1 MSTHLQKEI
10 EHLKIRILALSAI
23 VEQNVWKA
31 VKSIES
37 RSADLSNEVILA
49 DDSVDQ
55 VEVEVEEECLKILA
69 LHQPVA
75 VDLRFIVAVLKMN
88 DDLERIGDLAVNI
101 AERAL
106 YLSAVPPV
114 SIPFDFPTMADKAR
128 GMLKM
133 ALDAM
138 VNMDP
143 RLARRVCAM
152 DDEVDAINR
161 EMYENFKRGVRERLE
176 DLDALLHLLSV
187 SRHLER
193 IADLATNIAE
203 DVIYMAEGEIVR
215 HHVEDYTTPIP
226 PGEGVF

>member
-1 MSTHLQKEI
+1 MSTHLQKEVA
-10 EHLKIRILALSAI
+10 HLKIRVLALSAI
-23 VEQNVWKA
+23 VEQSVWRA
-31 VKSIES
+31 VKAIETRSIE
-37 RSADLSNEVILA
+37 LSNEVIDG
-49 DDSVDQ
+49 DDSIDQ

-69 LHQPVA
+69 LYQPVA
-75 VDLRFIVAVLKMN
+75 IDLRFIVAVLKMN
-88 DDLERIGDLAVNI
+88 DELERIGDLAVNI

-106 YLSAVPPV
+106 YLSSVPAV

-128 GMLKM
+128 GMLKQ

-143 RLARRVCAM
+143 RLARHVCAM

-161 EMYENFKRGVRERLE
+161 EMYENFKRGVRQRPE

-203 DVIYMAEGEIVR
+203 DVIYMVEGEIVR
-215 HHVEDYTTPIP
+215 HRIENYTTPLP
-226 PGEGVF
+226 PDEGGY

>member
-37 RSADLSNEVILA
+37 RSAELANAVIAA
-49 DDSVDQ
+49 DDNVDQ

-75 VDLRFIVAVLKMN
+75 IDLRFIVAVLKMN
-88 DDLERIGDLAVNI
+88 DELERIGDLAVNI

-106 YLSAVPPV
+106 YLSTVPPV
-114 SIPFDFPTMADKAR
+114 NIPFDFPTMADKAR
-128 GMLKM
+128 GMLKNS
-133 ALDAM
+133 LDAM

-143 RLARRVCAM
+143 SLARRVCAM

-176 DLDALLHLLSV
+176 DLDPLLHLLSV

-193 IADLATNIAE
+193 IADLATNLAE
-203 DVIYMAEGEIVR
+203 DVIYMVEGEIVR
-215 HHVEDYTTPIP
+215 HHVEDYTTPVP
-226 PGEGVF
+226 PGEGEL

>member
-10 EHLKIRILALSAI
+10 EHLKIRVLALSAI
-23 VEQNVWKA
+23 VEQSVWKA
-31 VKSIES
+31 VKAIET
-37 RSADLSNEVILA
+37 RNADLADEVIA
-49 DDSVDQ
+49 GDDNVDQ

-75 VDLRFIVAVLKMN
+75 IDLRFIVAVLKMN
-88 DDLERIGDLAVNI
+88 DELERIGDLAVNI

-106 YLSAVPPV
+106 YLSTVPQTN
-114 SIPFDFPTMADKAR
+114 IPFDFPTMADKAR
-128 GMLKM
+128 RMLKES
-133 ALDAM
+133 LDAM

-143 RLARRVCAM
+143 RLARKVCAM

-161 EMYENFKRGVRERLE
+161 EMYENFKRGVRERIE

-215 HHVEDYTTPIP
+215 HHVEDYTTPVP
-226 PGEGVF
+226 PGEGEW

>member
-10 EHLKIRILALSAI
+10 DHLKVRILGLSAM
-23 VEQNVWKA
+23 VEQSVWKA
-31 VKSIES
+31 VKSIETRNS
-37 RSADLSNEVILA
+37 GVANDVIVG
-49 DDSVDQ
+49 DDQIDH

-75 VDLRFIVAVLKMN
+75 IDLRFIVAVLKMN
-88 DDLERIGDLAVNI
+88 DELERIGDLAVNI

-106 YLSAVPPV
+106 YLSTVPPV

-128 GMLKM
+128 GMLKY

-143 RLARRVCAM
+143 SLARRVCAM

-161 EMYENFKRGVRERLE
+161 EMYENFKRGVRERPE

-193 IADLATNIAE
+193 IADLATNLAE
-203 DVIYMAEGEIVR
+203 DVIYMVEGEIVR
-215 HHVEDYTTPIP
+215 HHVEDYTTPVP
-226 PGEGVF
+226 PGDGEL